1 MRLIM
6 ASFILPVFWFRHYYQ
21 DKGHFP
27 REAMEDL
34 GLSDHGDLGPRRA
47 GILPYLALIAGA
59 AVVLFSN
66 WFFQL
71 PA

>member
-1 MRLIM
+1 MLKDLNL
-6 ASFILPVFWFRHYYQ
+6 S
-21 DKGHFP
+21 GN
-27 REAMEDL
+27 DL
-34 GLSDHGDLGPRRA
+34 GERKA
-47 GILPYLALIAGA
+47 GILPYVTLIAGI